1 VPRKPRIF
9 VAGGTYHVYCRVA
22 RGERPFVD
30 EAVARGFVAT
40 LDTVKGEHGL
50 TILAW
55 CLMPSHYHLVVR
67 AGELPL
73 WRSMRLVQGRFAK
86 AFNRTRRVFG
96 PLWQGRY
103 KARLVDDPASLMQAI
118 AYVHLNPVASGM
130 VKEPGSYRWSG
141 HRQILGRVRAGLVD
155 VDEALV
161 AFGSSR
167 REALRTYRGVLG
179 RGKDEG
185 WMKEGPGR
193 LPWWRPAGGQD
204 DELHLDPSRPRLD
217 WQGGLQRP
225 SPPSVD
231 AAGVARA
238 VATVVDIPVEALGG
252 RSRAEQLQRARE
264 LVMLVGVEQCG
275 LKVKDLALVIGRGAG
290 SASRLY
296 SEAAAV
302 RRTNSAFAAIAEQ
315 VTETLWKKQKKSSW
329 RQSTK

>member
-1 VPRKPRIF
+1 MPRKPRVF

-30 EAVARGFVAT
+30 ETVAAAFVAT
-40 LDTVKGEHGL
+40 LGTVKGEHGL

-55 CLMPSHYHLVVR
+55 CLMPNHYHVVVR

-86 AFNRTRRVFG
+86 AFNRRRRVLG
-96 PLWQGRY
+96 SVWQGRY
-103 KARLVDDPASLMQAI
+103 KARLVDDPAYLMQAI

-130 VKEPGSYRWSG
+130 VRDPGSYRWSG
-141 HRQILGRVRAGLVD
+141 HRQLLGRVRTGLVE

-167 REALRTYRGVLG
+167 REALVTYRGVLG
-179 RGKDEG
+179 RGKEEG
-185 WMKEGPGR
+185 WMREGPGR
-193 LPWWRPAGGQD
+193 LPWWRPASGQD
-204 DELHLDPSRPRLD
+204 DELHLDASRPRLD
-217 WQGGLQRP
+217 WQGVVQRP
-225 SPPSVD
+225 APPSVD

-252 RSRAEQLQRARE
+252 RSRAEPLQRARE
-264 LVMLVGVEQCG
+264 LVMLVGVEQCE
-275 LKVKDLALVIGRGAG
+275 LKVKDLAVVIGRGAG

-296 SEAAAV
+296 AQAATV
-302 RRTNSAFAAIAEQ
+302 RRTTPAFAAMAEK
-315 VTETLWKKQKKSSW
+315 VTHALRKSRNKLIR
-329 RQSTK
+329 RQ

>member
-1 VPRKPRIF
+1 VPRKPRMF
-9 VAGGTYHVYCRVA
+9 VAGGTYHVYCRAA

-30 EAVARGFVAT
+30 EAVAGAFVSM
-40 LDTVKGEHGL
+40 LGDVKGEHGL

-55 CLMPSHYHLVVR
+55 CLMPNHYHLVVR

-86 AFNRTRRVFG
+86 AFNRRRRVFG
-96 PLWQGRY
+96 PVWQGRY
-103 KARLVDDPASLMQAI
+103 KARLVEDPVYLMQAI
-118 AYVHLNPVASGM
+118 AYVHLNPVAGGM
-130 VKEPGSYRWSG
+130 VKDPGAYRWSG
-141 HRQILGRVRAGLVD
+141 HRQLLGRVRSGVVD

-179 RGKDEG
+179 RGKEEG

-193 LPWWRPAGGQD
+193 LPWWRRVRGED
-204 DELHLDPSRPRLD
+204 DELQLDPSRPRLD

-225 SPPSVD
+225 APPKAD

-238 VATVVDIPVEALGG
+238 VAKVLAVPVEALGG
-252 RSRAEQLQRARE
+252 RGRGEALQRARE
-264 LVMLVGVEQCG
+264 LVMLLGVEACG
-275 LKVKDLALVIGRGAG
+275 LKVKDLAVVIGRGAG

-296 SEAAAV
+296 AQAAAE
-302 RRTNSAFAAIAEQ
+302 RRSDPAVTALAER
-315 VTETLWKKQKKSSW
+315 VTKVLRKRGTKSSR
-329 RQSTK
+329 RQ